1 MLANPPSLP
10 STRPFSYGQ
19 LREEPAFDPKQHLAL
34 EPPSRL
40 WTLDDFGYT
49 KEEANTCASRIAVA
63 GPFRLLSEQG
73 AEAARVVA
81 LALNGSRQASD
92 RTASYLAGGVYRS
105 TFLRDLCNCPDVTA
119 FLSEIAG
126 CELLPH
132 SMPSQQIYINYAPED
147 ISKAVD
153 TWHTDSIGFDCVLLL
168 SDPASFS
175 GGQFQF
181 FVGTRHEAASL
192 LESRPEDLTA
202 ANTRDLPAGRVL
214 GVQFPAAG
222 YAVFQ
227 QGTMVVHRATRLERR
242 AERNTAVIGYVS
254 RDVALPD
261 PTVDSIV
268 EWGEPGIIAEFARH
282 KAWLSRTKLDYLMRQ
297 LDLNASAADIRRLLA
312 EAIADAERAIEA
324 IDASSEKDRTPLLQP
339 SPLQ

>member
-1 MLANPPSLP
+1 VLANPPSHP
-10 STRPFSYGQ
+10 STRPCSYGQ
-19 LREEPAFDPKQHLAL
+19 LRDEPVFDPQRHLAL
-34 EPPSRL
+34 EAPPRR
-40 WTLDDFGYT
+40 WTLDELGYA
-49 KEEANTCASRIAVA
+49 KEVAQTCASQVAVA
-63 GPFRLLSEQG
+63 APLRLLSDQG
-73 AEAARVVA
+73 AEAARKVA
-81 LALNGSRQASD
+81 LALRDSRQAGD

-105 TFLRDLCNCPDVTA
+105 AFLRDLCNCPQVTA

-132 SMPSQQIYINYAPED
+132 SMPSQQVYLNYAPED
-147 ISKAVD
+147 LSKAVD
-153 TWHTDSIGFDCVLLL
+153 SWHTDSIGFDCVLMI

-181 FVGTRHEAASL
+181 FVGTRDEAATL
-192 LESRPEDLTA
+192 LDSCPENLTA
-202 ANTRDLPAGRVL
+202 ANVRDLPAGRVA

-268 EWGEPGIIAEFARH
+268 DWGEPGIIAEFARH
-282 KAWLSRTKLDYLMRQ
+282 KAWLSCTKLDHLLREI
-297 LDLNASAADIRRLLA
+297 DLNASAADVRTRLA
-312 EAIADAERAIEA
+312 EAIADARRAIEA
-324 IDASSEKDRTPLLQP
+324 IDGVSEKGPTP
-339 SPLQ
+339 